1 MNTDN
6 ELIELIK
13 NYNYDDFKMCIARL
27 SIYLEYSEYKLINLK
42 QDDNLYAT
50 AIENTHKYKCLI
62 TARQY
67 SILNISQ
74 EELIDFVHILK
85 IQNLRQEIFITT
97 SKFSQEATLYANE
110 IKKNEGISIFLID
123 GNVMSLYLK
132 QNDSYVNTNDTKKR
146 SRMSHLKCDEDKY
159 RIREQK
165 KLLKVTFPDGTI
177 FCNKNVSQTF
187 IQAINYIGADTVAKL
202 GLEVCHI
209 PLVSQNINEK
219 YKEWIKSIDNGW
231 FVAILSDTEQK
242 FRQLLSI
249 KEQLGLNMIVEI
261 GYNFTTSSNTKE
273 HKRTKS
279 KVDLM
284 VTFTNGHIIAGKN
297 PVETFINFIKYIG
310 IEKIEK
316 KNILMGNR
324 QLFTSTN
331 KYKGQIDI
339 NNGKWLTIPNTTK
352 DKYKIMKVIG
362 SITHTDFEITI
373 I

>member
-27 SIYLEYSEYKLINLK
+27 STYLDYSEYKLINLK

-50 AIENTHKYKCLI
+50 AIENTHKHKCLI

-67 SILNISQ
+67 SILNVSK
-74 EELIDFVHILK
+74 EELINFVHILK
-85 IQNLRQEIFITT
+85 IQNLIQGIFITT
-97 SKFSQEATLYANE
+97 SKFSKEATLYANE

-132 QNDSYVNTNDTKKR
+132 QNDSYENAKDTKKT
-146 SRMSHLKCDEDKY
+146 SSISHLENDENKY
-159 RIREQK
+159 KIREQK
-165 KLLKVTFPDGTI
+165 KLLRVTFPDGTV
-177 FCNKNVSQTF
+177 FCDKKASQTF

-209 PLVSQNINEK
+209 PLVSQIANKK
-219 YKEWIKSIDNGW
+219 YKEYIKPINNGW
-231 FVAILSDTEQK
+231 FVAIISDTEHK

-261 GYNFTTSSNTKE
+261 GYHFTTSSNTKE
-273 HKRTKS
+273 YKRKKA

-297 PVETFINFIKYIG
+297 PIETFINFIKYIG

-339 NNGKWLTIPNTTK
+339 SNGKWLTIPNTTK

-362 SITHTDFEITI
+362 SMTHTNFEITMI
-373 I
+373 